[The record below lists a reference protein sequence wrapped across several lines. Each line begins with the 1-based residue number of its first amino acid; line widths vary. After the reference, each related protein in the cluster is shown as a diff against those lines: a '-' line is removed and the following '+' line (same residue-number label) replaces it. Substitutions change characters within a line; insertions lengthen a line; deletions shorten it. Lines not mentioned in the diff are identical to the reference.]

1 MLSHSSRPDGLG
13 RMEQQ
18 LALGPGEE
26 YATAQQSAAA
36 ELGQLKVLDVQEVAD
51 RFKADL
57 QPSRLSYVHHLA
69 AQAPLSKLAQPD
81 QGSRLPPNVQP
92 SVLQQKLSAGAN
104 RLSSCLL
111 PTPTADGLAF
121 NDLPLS
127 SLQHQQQP
135 GQQQRSATPA
145 GSSSSSNKVWQFGF
159 SLLRAT
165 HVGPTGFKSQ
175 RQPLYRVARVCIF
188 DKANHRFL
196 GNVHALPVSEARAG
210 KGGTW
215 SWDAAGSSSMLTSAT
230 RKPRADLIPAG
241 ELAGSAASVAAA
253 ASDRGGLLGAVV
265 EPGTEALAG
274 GLAGAG
280 GANSFVVRCAQD
292 APGPVCGLQPLA
304 GERLSLYI
312 ELNVAFKLTVE
323 DAGVVPVAEAKGAGL
338 VSEFTTCWAL
348 VSLTRCAELSRQ
360 MDISVPLYT
369 GSIYQ
374 PGLLAAM
381 WAADRKRHP
390 VRSMFSAAPAPQLT
404 FSAGP
409 LPAQPPPLLGYSL
422 MPSTLIARRDMAY
435 LLAAARLALTQ
446 QLAAAAAEQQS
457 AGMLA
462 GPLSGCSAGVA
473 AGFGDAAL
481 AALPGLLDDGLLQEE
496 LLARW
501 WGRCRGLA
509 AASEGDCLLSCK
521 DCSTAT
527 GPPTQ
532 QQLVAALRTSVLE
545 VAPLLRCS
553 NLPPPH
559 MSNFLE
565 QQSHRAHVAAAFLRV
580 PQPGSSCT
588 SAAAAAPSGSAG
600 SAGSRQ
606 QPGGVVSQAT
616 ASQGPGRHPVEVLS
630 SAGAEFLHAPFD
642 VSETRV
648 CLAEQHAA
656 RAARWS
662 RC

>member
-1 MLSHSSRPDGLG
+1 M
-13 RMEQQ
+13 
-18 LALGPGEE
+18 
-26 YATAQQSAAA
+26 
-36 ELGQLKVLDVQEVAD
+36 
-51 RFKADL
+51 
-57 QPSRLSYVHHLA
+57 
-69 AQAPLSKLAQPD
+69 
-81 QGSRLPPNVQP
+81 
-92 SVLQQKLSAGAN
+92 
-104 RLSSCLL
+104 LL
-111 PTPTADGLAF
+111 PCTL
-121 NDLPLS
+121 
-127 SLQHQQQP
+127 
-135 GQQQRSATPA
+135 
-145 GSSSSSNKVWQFGF
+145 
-159 SLLRAT
+159 
-165 HVGPTGFKSQ
+165 
-175 RQPLYRVARVCIF
+175 
-188 DKANHRFL
+188 
-196 GNVHALPVSEARAG
+196 
-210 KGGTW
+210 
-215 SWDAAGSSSMLTSAT
+215 
-230 RKPRADLIPAG
+230 
-241 ELAGSAASVAAA
+241 
-253 ASDRGGLLGAVV
+253 
-265 EPGTEALAG
+265 
-274 GLAGAG
+274 
-280 GANSFVVRCAQD
+280 QD

-360 MDISVPLYT
+360 MHISVPLYTGSIYQPSVVKVDNGGMDISVALYT

-374 PGLLAAM
+374 PGLLAAV

-409 LPAQPPPLLGYSL
+409 LSAQPPPLLGYSL
-422 MPSTLIARRDMAY
+422 MPSTLIARRDVAY

-532 QQLVAALRTSVLE
+532 QQLVAALRTSALE